1 MYVSTYV
8 LHSYIHTYI
17 CRYVKKGTILM
28 YGRCMYVRMLLQSG
42 AQLAV
47 LMLSVHTYI
56 HMYIHTYIQCDNIS
70 IQKCTPTHHLIMT
83 ACYLQSKG
91 LHITSFTFS

>member
-8 LHSYIHTYI
+8 LHSYVHTYI
-17 CRYVKKGTILM
+17 CRYVRKGTILM

-47 LMLSVHTYI
+47 LMLSAHTYI
-56 HMYIHTYIQCDNIS
+56 HMYIHTYSVTTFPSKNAHTHAPSDNDS
-70 IQKCTPTHHLIMT
+70 MLPTE
-83 ACYLQSKG
+83 
-91 LHITSFTFS
+91 